1 MSESEKERLH
11 KGKGKKLKNIL
22 ISQSFLSYKNTI
34 QFEQNNKRI

>member
-22 ISQSFLSYKNTI
+22 KSRKFSKSQ
-34 QFEQNNKRI
+34 EQDSIRTK